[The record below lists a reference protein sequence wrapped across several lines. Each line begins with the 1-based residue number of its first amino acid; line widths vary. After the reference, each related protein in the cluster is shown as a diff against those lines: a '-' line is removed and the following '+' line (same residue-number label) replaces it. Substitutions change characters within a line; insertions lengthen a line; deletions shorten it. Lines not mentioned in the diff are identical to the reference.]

1 MACSRSQETLG
12 NLQSTPPL
20 QSYNFS
26 TTLSPFTHKL
36 FPTFAETGKERIG
49 VEKTLR
55 RLVKKKPRIILT
67 RRREI
72 SKRLDLFFG
81 SILGYKKRAPLEVQG
96 GCFCKVFLCRREHYT
111 TTGNA
116 RN

>member
-49 VEKTLR
+49 IEKTLR
-55 RLVKKKPRIILT
+55 RLVKKSPRIILT

-72 SKRLDLFFG
+72 SKRLDLFFRKHFG
-81 SILGYKKRAPLEVQG
+81 I
-96 GCFCKVFLCRREHYT
+96 
-111 TTGNA
+111 
-116 RN
+116 

>member
-1 MACSRSQETLG
+1 MACSRPQETLG

-81 SILGYKKRAPLEVQG
+81 SIWGYKKEPLLKIKEAASVK
-96 GCFCKVFLCRREHYT
+96 FFLCWREHYT

>member
-1 MACSRSQETLG
+1 MACPRSQETLG

-72 SKRLDLFFG
+72 SKRLDLFLEAFWD
-81 SILGYKKRAPLEVQG
+81 IKKEPLLNSKEAASVK
-96 GCFCKVFLCRREHYT
+96 FFLCRREHYT